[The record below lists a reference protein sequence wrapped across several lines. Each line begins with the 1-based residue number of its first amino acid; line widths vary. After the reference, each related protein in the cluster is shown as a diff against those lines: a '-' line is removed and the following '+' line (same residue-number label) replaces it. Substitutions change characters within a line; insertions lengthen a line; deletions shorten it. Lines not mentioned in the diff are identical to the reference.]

1 MAINTERNGEM
12 GTVSLWDKIITL
24 PQYLIPQHTLSML
37 IYRVTRCEVVWLK
50 NAIIRF
56 ITRQYQVNMAEAAE
70 TDLATYSS
78 FNAFFTRLLKEG
90 VRPLADNEIISPVD
104 GVVSQA
110 GPIISGQIVQAKG
123 QDYSVLTLLG
133 GDDALTAEFTGG
145 QFATIYLSPKD
156 YHRIHMPVTGKL
168 RKMRYVP
175 GKLFSVSPRT
185 ARAVPDLFTRNERVV
200 VTFDTPIGPMVMV
213 LVGAIFVGSMATVWS
228 GQITPSYGKVIQQWT
243 YDGEEA
249 ITIEQGQE
257 MGRFNMGST
266 VVLLFGEQAVK
277 FNDAIE
283 ADEPIQLGHAMG

>member
-37 IYRVTRCEVVWLK
+37 MYRVTRCEVVWLK

-168 RKMRYVP
+168 KKMRYVP

-185 ARAVPDLFTRNERVV
+185 ARAVPDLFARNERVV

-243 YDGEEA
+243 YDGEQA

>member
-37 IYRVTRCEVVWLK
+37 MYRVTRCEVVWLK

-185 ARAVPDLFTRNERVV
+185 ARAVPDLFARNERVV

-243 YDGEEA
+243 YDGEQA

-283 ADEPIQLGHAMG
+283 ADAPIQLGHAMG

>member
-37 IYRVTRCEVVWLK
+37 MYRVTRCEVVWLK

-110 GPIISGQIVQAKG
+110 GPIISGQILQAKG

-156 YHRIHMPVTGKL
+156 YHRIHMPVTGRL

-185 ARAVPDLFTRNERVV
+185 ARAVPDLFARNERVV

-243 YDGEEA
+243 YDGEQA

>member
-37 IYRVTRCEVVWLK
+37 MYRVTRCEVVWLK

-110 GPIISGQIVQAKG
+110 GPIISGQILQAKG

-156 YHRIHMPVTGKL
+156 YHRIHMPVTGRL

-243 YDGEEA
+243 YDGEQA